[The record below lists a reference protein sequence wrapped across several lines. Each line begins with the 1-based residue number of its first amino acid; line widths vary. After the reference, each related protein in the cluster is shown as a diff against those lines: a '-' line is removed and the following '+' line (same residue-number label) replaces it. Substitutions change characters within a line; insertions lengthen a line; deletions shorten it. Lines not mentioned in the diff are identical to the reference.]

1 MFEHLVT
8 EAASHLNLSMG
19 SVSALLREL
28 LALMTN
34 ERTGGVTGFADMFH
48 RSGNG
53 DVFTSWFGGRASRP
67 IAPGHVETALGTNTI
82 DRLAASSGL
91 SHTAT
96 TSAIAIMLPK
106 LIAYLTPDGLLP
118 TTSTVRSQMANYLEP
133 VASVSPRRAER
144 SGLGLWVGV
153 AAVALLALAGLF
165 WLRGPS
171 TATVPQ
177 ASLHDRDGNVIYS
190 GARNA
195 TPAEPAPSAVGTTG
209 IVTEVRPTTELTTMT
224 FATGSARI
232 SAKSMNA
239 IRTEAQALKA
249 MPAGSKVEI
258 GGHTDNRGSE
268 KSNLALSQA
277 RANAVRNALIKAGA
291 PAAILTTKGYG
302 DTQPRATNDTE
313 EGRLQNRRIEYT
325 VEQ

>member
-1 MFEHLVT
+1 MFEHLVN
-8 EAASHLNLSMG
+8 EAASHLNLSVR

-34 ERTGGVTGFADMFH
+34 ERTGGVTGFADLFH
-48 RSGNG
+48 RAGHG
-53 DVFTSWFGGRASRP
+53 DVFTSWFGGKESRA
-67 IAPGHVETALGTNTI
+67 IAPDHVETTLGTNTI

-96 TSAIAIMLPK
+96 TSAIALMLPK
-106 LIAYLTPDGLLP
+106 LIAYLTPDRMLP
-118 TTSTVRSQMANYLEP
+118 TTNMVRSQMANYLEP
-133 VASVSPRRAER
+133 VASVPHRRGER
-144 SGLGLWVGV
+144 SGLGGWVAL
-153 AAVALLALAGLF
+153 AAVALLVLAAVL
-165 WLRGPS
+165 WLRPPAR
-171 TATVPQ
+171 TMMPQ

-190 GARNA
+190 GPRDA
-195 TPAEPAPSAVGTTG
+195 PLAEPAPSAVGTTG
-209 IVTEVRPTTELTTMT
+209 IVTEVRPTDVTTIT

-277 RANAVRNALIKAGA
+277 RADAVRNALVTAGA
-291 PAAILTTKGYG
+291 PAAMITTKGYA
-302 DTQPRATNDTE
+302 DTQPRATNETE
-313 EGRLQNRRIEYT
+313 EGRSQNRRIEYT